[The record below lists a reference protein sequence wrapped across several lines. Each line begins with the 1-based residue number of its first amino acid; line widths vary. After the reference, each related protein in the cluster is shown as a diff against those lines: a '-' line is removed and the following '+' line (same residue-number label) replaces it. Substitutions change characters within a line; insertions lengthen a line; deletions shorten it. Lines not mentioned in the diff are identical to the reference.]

1 MSAGSF
7 GDNEESAFKRSV
19 ASEISEV
26 DENDVTNVV
35 ASDVTT
41 RRGRRSKRKL
51 TSDASSAI
59 EVSYTLEISVDA
71 GSETGDV
78 FDMIVNELTAAVT
91 SGALET
97 AIQSQTIFAGV
108 SVDESSYEEP
118 KTFTVV
124 YAPASNL
131 AAENGGGGGN
141 MVSVAAGAS
150 LGGALLVGLG
160 VFAWRRY
167 KVVANRSFASD
178 EQHKRRVSPQM
189 VELPEVHVEMSEET
203 N

>member
-1 MSAGSF
+1 M
-7 GDNEESAFKRSV
+7 
-19 ASEISEV
+19 
-26 DENDVTNVV
+26 
-35 ASDVTT
+35 
-41 RRGRRSKRKL
+41 

-118 KTFTVV
+118 KTYTVV
-124 YAPASNL
+124 YAPASNP
-131 AAENGGGGGN
+131 AAENGVGGGN
-141 MVSVAAGAS
+141 MASVAGAS